1 MNRTLRLLSY
11 YQQHFPFKVLV
22 VSSSHVIQSL
32 SKELQ
37 IQVISSV
44 ETNEYNL
51 PLVKSLLLT
60 LRDYFSSDYYGYLNS
75 DILLSPDVF
84 YILESLLT
92 YQSSF
97 TSSGVFYLILSIIL

>member
-1 MNRTLRLLSY
+1 MN
-11 YQQHFPFKVLV
+11 FKQLNE
-22 VSSSHVIQSL
+22 SFKSFGITEDADEFNNL
-32 SKELQ
+32 D
-37 IQVISSV
+37 
-44 ETNEYNL
+44 NEYNL

-60 LRDYFSSDYYGYLNS
+60 LRDCFSSDYYGYLNS

>member
-11 YQQHFPFKVLV
+11 YQQNFPFRALV
-22 VSSSHVIQSL
+22 VSSSPAIQSL
-32 SKELQ
+32 SEQLQ
-37 IQVISSV
+37 IKVIPSV
-44 ETNEYNL
+44 DTNEYNL
-51 PLVKSLLLT
+51 PFVKSLLST
-60 LRDYFSSDYYGYLNS
+60 LRHFFTSDYYGYLNS

-97 TSSGVFYLILSIIL
+97 TSSGVFILILSIIL